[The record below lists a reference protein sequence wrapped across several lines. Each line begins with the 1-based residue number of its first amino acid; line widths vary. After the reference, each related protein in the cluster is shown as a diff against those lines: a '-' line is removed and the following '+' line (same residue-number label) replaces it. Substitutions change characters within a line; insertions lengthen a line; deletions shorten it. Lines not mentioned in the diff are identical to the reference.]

1 LYHDGAL
8 TIIKVKCARVVHKIV
23 DETVNDDVARL
34 CVEVV
39 QVTFHDNVFLG
50 LDLGFT
56 TRATSGEVWEESL
69 FVFSNRGMSSSYVG
83 KMST

>member
-1 LYHDGAL
+1 
-8 TIIKVKCARVVHKIV
+8 V